1 MPLSP
6 AEYDMLA
13 AFRYSLR
20 QFLSFSEKAASEM
33 GLTPQQYQALLA
45 VRAHRGG
52 RPLTITGLA
61 AQMLVRHHSAVGMV
75 DRLEEQGLVRREPAT
90 DDRRKVGIRLTARG
104 QRVFDRLATVHRRE
118 LRRIGPDLVRFMTYF
133 AAERRK
139 RAPRGAARTGSR
151 ARPS

>member
-1 MPLSP
+1 MPLRP

-20 QFLSFSEKAASEM
+20 QFLSFSEKAAAGM

-45 VRAHRGG
+45 VRAHHG
-52 RPLTITGLA
+52 PAALTITQLA
-61 AQMLVRHHSAVGMV
+61 EQLLVRHHSAVGMV
-75 DRLEEQGLVRREPAT
+75 DRLAEQGLVRREAMAG
-90 DDRRKVGIRLTARG
+90 DRRKVGIRLTARG

-118 LRRIGPDLVRFMTYF
+118 LRRIGLEFARFMEFF
-133 AAERRK
+133 A
-139 RAPRGAARTGSR
+139 RAPGTAAAPARARR